1 MFRPVR
7 SLAFALV
14 VIFAPGFATAA
25 QKAALVIGNGAYQ
38 SVPALSN
45 PPNDAGDVASALGR
59 MGYAVTLV
67 KDGDLSAMNDGLR
80 AFLLDANHADSAI
93 VYYSGH
99 GMQVKGESYLL
110 PVSAKIKDELDVDGQ
125 TMSLSKLSQL
135 LDAAAP
141 KVKIVILDSCR
152 DNPLLATGN
161 KSLGGTRGLARLDL
175 NDTAGG
181 TLVAYATKP
190 GAVAADGNG
199 RNSPFTTAL
208 LAHME
213 TPDLDVRRMFA
224 LVRKDVVEETK
235 GAQFP
240 LVDDG
245 IIGDYAMVGQVAD
258 PGTVTPVKP
267 QVQQPQV
274 EVQQPQVEVQPQQ
287 QASLPLPDAAKT
299 KPAVTQGVR
308 QFIIPDSD
316 RRALSWDELTG
327 LNGQELRVARNEI
340 YARHGRIF
348 KDQQLAQYFS
358 QFSWY
363 TPTSA
368 QVFLSDLER
377 KNATLIQ
384 QVESSR

>member
-14 VIFAPGFATAA
+14 VVFAPGFAAAA

-38 SVPALSN
+38 NVPALAN
-45 PPNDAGDVASALGR
+45 PPNDAADIATALGR

-110 PVSAKIKDELDVDGQ
+110 PVSAKIRDELDVDGQ
-125 TMSLSKLSQL
+125 TLSLLKVSQL
-135 LDAAAP
+135 LDNAAP

-152 DNPLLATGN
+152 DNPLLNTGN

-190 GAVAADGNG
+190 GQVAADGSG

-258 PGTVTPVKP
+258 PGTVKPITPT
-267 QVQQPQV
+267 QP
-274 EVQQPQVEVQPQQ
+274 VQPQQ
-287 QASLPLPDAAKT
+287 PTGPDLQQQASIDPLPLPDPAKI
-299 KPAVTQGVR
+299 KPAQPSVR
-308 QFIIPDSD
+308 QFIIADSD
-316 RRALSWDELTG
+316 QRVLTWDELSG
-327 LNGQELRVARNEI
+327 LSGSELRVARNEI

-358 QFSWY
+358 HFSWY
-363 TPTSA
+363 QPLYADVRLSKIESA
-368 QVFLSDLER
+368 
-377 KNATLIQ
+377 NAALIQ

>member
-1 MFRPVR
+1 MLRPVR
-7 SLAFALV
+7 SLAFALA
-14 VIFAPGFATAA
+14 VIFAPGLAGAA
-25 QKAALVIGNGAYQ
+25 EKAALVIGNGAYQ
-38 SVPALSN
+38 NVPALTN
-45 PPNDAGDVASALGR
+45 PPNDAADVAAALGR
-59 MGYAVTLV
+59 MGYSVTLV
-67 KDGDLSAMNDGLR
+67 KDGDLAAMNDGLR
-80 AFLLDANHADSAI
+80 AFLLDANHADSAV

-125 TMSLSKLSQL
+125 TLSLAKLSQL
-135 LDAAAP
+135 LDGAAP

-152 DNPLLATGN
+152 DNPLLATGS
-161 KSLGGTRGLARLDL
+161 KSLGGSRGLARLDL

-190 GAVAADGNG
+190 NTVAADGTG
-199 RNSPFTTAL
+199 AHSPFTTAL

-213 TPDLDVRRMFA
+213 TPDLDIRRMFA

-258 PGTVTPVKP
+258 PGIVKPVKP
-267 QVQQPQV
+267 VTPQQPQI
-274 EVQQPQVEVQPQQ
+274 EPPGP
-287 QASLPLPDAAKT
+287 QASIDPVPLPGPAK
-299 KPAVTQGVR
+299 KPAVTPGVR
-308 QFIIPDSD
+308 QFIIADSD
-316 RRALSWDELTG
+316 QRALSWDELTG
-327 LNGQELRVARNEI
+327 LSGSELRVARNEI

-363 TPTSA
+363 SPT
-368 QVFLSDLER
+368 QTEVHLSDLER
-377 KNATLIQ
+377 KNVTLIQ
-384 QVESSR
+384 QAESSR